1 MAHKGRSLMAKPV
14 ELDIPGALRRVGG
27 DRELLARVIDFV
39 VEDSPQLMQRIV
51 AALDAER
58 FREVERAAH
67 SLNGLVSNVHCI
79 AVQEKV
85 LEVEDLARRGDREKI
100 ATVLEPLGELIDRMM
115 AKLDDARRELG
126 SH

>member
-1 MAHKGRSLMAKPV
+1 MAKPV

-39 VEDSPQLMQRIV
+39 VEDSPQLMQKIV
-51 AALDAER
+51 SALDAER

-85 LEVEDLARRGDREKI
+85 LEVEELARRGDREQI
-100 ATVLEPLGELIDRMM
+100 VHVLEPLGELIDRMM
-115 AKLDDARRELG
+115 AKLDDARRELVD
-126 SH
+126 H

>member
-1 MAHKGRSLMAKPV
+1 MAKPV

-85 LEVEDLARRGDREKI
+85 LEVEDLRGTETAKRSPPFSSRWASSSI
-100 ATVLEPLGELIDRMM
+100 A
-115 AKLDDARRELG
+115 
-126 SH
+126 